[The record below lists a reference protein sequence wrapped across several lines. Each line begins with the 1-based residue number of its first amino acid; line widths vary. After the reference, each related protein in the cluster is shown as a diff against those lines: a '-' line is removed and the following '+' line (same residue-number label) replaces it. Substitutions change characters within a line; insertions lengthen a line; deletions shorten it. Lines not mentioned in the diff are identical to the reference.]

1 LGYIYKIKNIISNKT
16 YIGQTVKKD
25 VRRRWSEHLCLLRS
39 DNHYN
44 SHLQNSF
51 NKHGEEFFIFGVVKQ
66 HDTIE
71 ELNESE
77 TFFIEKFE
85 SLTPNGYNLT
95 TGGQNTILSQEIIE
109 KLSGE
114 NNHNY
119 GLKGKD
125 HYLYGIERTDEVK
138 EKVRQKVLLAYKED
152 RLNVT
157 GANNPFYGKKHTE
170 KTKKKI
176 SNSRTGKRVSG
187 NHPNAKKVIQYDLN
201 GEEIKEWDCI
211 IDAGKEIGINRRNIS
226 AVCNGKRKTCGG
238 YKWKYKEL

>member
-1 LGYIYKIKNIISNKT
+1 MKE
-16 YIGQTVKKD
+16 D

-66 HDTIE
+66 YDTIE

-77 TFFIEKFE
+77 IFFIEKFK
-85 SLTPNGYNLT
+85 SLTPDGYNLT
-95 TGGQNTILSQEIIE
+95 TGGQNTILSQEIID

-119 GLKGKD
+119 GLKGED

-138 EKVRQKVLLAYKED
+138 EKVRQKVLIAYKEN

-157 GANNPFYGKKHTE
+157 GVNNPFYGKKHTE
-170 KTKKKI
+170 ESKKKI
-176 SNSRTGKRVSG
+176 SNSRKGKRVGG
-187 NHPNAKKVIQYDLN
+187 NHPNAMEVIQCDLN
-201 GEEIKEWDCI
+201 GKPIKEWKSI
-211 IDAGKEIGINRRNIS
+211 QDAMNALNIKGRNIPS
-226 AVCNGKRKTCGG
+226 VCNGKRNSCGG
-238 YKWKYKEL
+238 FKWKYKE